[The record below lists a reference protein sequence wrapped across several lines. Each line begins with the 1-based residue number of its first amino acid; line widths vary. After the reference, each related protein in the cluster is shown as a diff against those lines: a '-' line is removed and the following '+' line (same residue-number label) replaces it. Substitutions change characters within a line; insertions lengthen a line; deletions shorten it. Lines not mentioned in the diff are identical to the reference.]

1 MRHKMKYEAL
11 KKNLIDDDERDE
23 NNRRII
29 RLNVTDDSN
38 FLSPLSMKGNPL
50 ISSETAEFLNLN
62 IKHNLKDSGVK
73 LIISSNVIDEAE
85 KEVYKA
91 AIHNYYRVEY
101 KAVWKDLRRN
111 LFLSIIMLL
120 ISACIF
126 ALAVILEATTNASA
140 VILNMID
147 VFAWVF
153 TWEAVDTLFLQRPK
167 LHKEQKRNA
176 AAIGAE
182 IVFIYENGEGKQN

>member
-1 MRHKMKYEAL
+1 MKYAAL
-11 KKNLIDDDERDE
+11 KKDLVDNDERDE
-23 NNRRII
+23 NNKRII

-38 FLSPLSMKGNPL
+38 FLSPLSVKGNPL

-73 LIISSNVIDEAE
+73 LVISGNSIDESE

-91 AIHNYYRVEY
+91 AIRNYYKVEY
-101 KAVWKDLRRN
+101 KTTWKELRRN
-111 LFLSIIMLL
+111 LFSSIVMLL
-120 ISACIF
+120 FSACIF
-126 ALAVILEATTNASA
+126 ALAIILEATTNASA

-153 TWEAVDTLFLQRPK
+153 TWEAVDIFFFQRPK

-176 AAIGAE
+176 AAIDAD
-182 IVFIYENGEGKQN
+182 IVFVHENND

>member
-1 MRHKMKYEAL
+1 MNYKAL
-11 KKNLIDDDERDE
+11 QKDLVDNDERDE

-38 FLSPLSMKGNPL
+38 FLSPFSVKGNPL

-73 LIISSNVIDEAE
+73 LEISSNVIDEPE
-85 KEVYKA
+85 KEIYRS
-91 AIHNYYRVEY
+91 AIKNYYRVEY
-101 KAVWKDLRRN
+101 KTVWKELRRN
-111 LFLSIIMLL
+111 LFGSIIMLL
-120 ISACIF
+120 FSACIF
-126 ALAVILEATTNASA
+126 ALAIILEATTNASA

-153 TWEAVDTLFLQRPK
+153 TWEAVDIFFFQRPK

-176 AAIGAE
+176 AAIDAE
-182 IVFIYENGEGKQN
+182 IVFVNEDNDG

>member
-1 MRHKMKYEAL
+1 MKYNVL
-11 KKNLIDDDERDE
+11 KDVLKDCDERDE

-29 RLNVTDDSN
+29 RLNISDDSN
-38 FLSPLSMKGNPL
+38 FLSPFSVKGNLL

-73 LIISSNVIDEAE
+73 LILYGNTIDETE

-91 AIHNYYRVEY
+91 AIKNYYQVEY
-101 KAVWKDLRRN
+101 TETMRELQRN
-111 LFLSIIMLL
+111 LLCSIIMFLF
-120 ISACIF
+120 SACIF
-126 ALAVILEATTNASA
+126 ALAVILEATTQANA

-153 TWEAVDTLFLQRPK
+153 TWEAVDLIFFQRPK
-167 LHKEQKRNA
+167 LHKEQNRNI
-176 AAIGAE
+176 AAINAD
-182 IVFIYENGEGKQN
+182 IVFVHEYYEL

>member
-1 MRHKMKYEAL
+1 MKHKISDILAAD
-11 KKNLIDDDERDE
+11 NDERDE
-23 NNRRII
+23 NNKRII

-38 FLSPLSMKGNPL
+38 FLSPFSVNDTPL

-73 LIISSNVIDEAE
+73 LVISSSEIDERE
-85 KEVYKA
+85 KSVYKT
-91 AIHNYYRVEY
+91 AISNYYSVEL
-101 KAVWKDLRRN
+101 KDTWRELRRN
-111 LFLSIIMLL
+111 AVCSIVMLL

-126 ALAVILEATTNASA
+126 ALAVILQTFTNTGT

-153 TWEAVDTLFLQRPK
+153 TWEAVDLFFLQRPE
-167 LHKEQKRNA
+167 LRKEQKRNYA
-176 AAIGAE
+176 AVNAE
-182 IVFIYENGEGKQN
+182 IVFTDKTNTQ